1 MKAKKLILSIG
12 AAVVLIGTALVV
24 LPELSSSSSKTY
36 SLALDESEIIKP
48 MVISPEEK
56 AAALKQ
62 LEARGLTTPSSNMM
76 TRASKEMNSAA
87 YKGDKELLKLYI
99 QAGTE
104 PYYSAENLVHFAATS
119 KDIEVTKLVL
129 SIPGIRLHEDASFML
144 GKPIEHAIMENNKAA
159 IKLMV
164 NHPNWGKTDDQLHA
178 ILTNDA
184 KALKAIIDKNEFYLK
199 PVLQAHQ
206 MAAALGHTE
215 CLQLIIEA
223 MNNKQYKYIGPK
235 VAYTINSCN
244 FIEKSA
250 LHFAIKNG
258 HTECVKLLLNT
269 PGISLDIGS
278 IVEET
283 KDDLEYLKFFTPL
296 EYATKKGMAEI
307 ADMLRN
313 AGVK

>member
-24 LPELSSSSSKTY
+24 LPELSSSSGKTY

-62 LEARGLTTPSSNMM
+62 LEARGITAPSPNMMHRASNMM
-76 TRASKEMNSAA
+76 TRAALN
-87 YKGDKELLKLYI
+87 GDKELLKLYI

-104 PYYSAENLVHFAATS
+104 PYYSDTYENIVHFAAIS

-129 SIPGIRLHEDASFML
+129 SIPGIRLREEPSTML
-144 GKPIEHAIMENNKAA
+144 GEPIEHAIMENNKAA

-206 MAAALGHTE
+206 MAAALGHIE

-223 MNNKQYKYIGPK
+223 MNNKQYKYIGPEG
-235 VAYTINSCN
+235 AYTINSCN

-269 PGISLDIGS
+269 PGISLDIG
-278 IVEET
+278 IITDKNIEWE
-283 KDDLEYLKFFTPL
+283 FFKPL
-296 EYATKKGMAEI
+296 EYATKKGMTEI